1 MHTFSIKSDNNIMG
15 GIQMFKKLGLS
26 VVFSAVL
33 LVAFSGGITTNAAAN
48 EQNNHEKVLEIIE
61 KAEQLSQTSEKGIF
75 IIDDH
80 EVSLGEKSFASE
92 DFADNTIT
100 PFSTTF
106 RLTGKASV
114 SRPLLFGVMT
124 ATATS
129 TTNVTAYRVRARAN
143 VNNNGDSMSN
153 GTWKMLYNT
162 TFTSASTAGKTRT
175 GIGHGNHEA
184 VRTSTSNSLK
194 VNTTNRDF
202 QK

>member
-1 MHTFSIKSDNNIMG
+1 
-15 GIQMFKKLGLS
+15 MFKKLGRK

-33 LVAFSGGITTNAAAN
+33 LVFFLGGITTNAAEI
-48 EQNNHEKVLEIIE
+48 EQNNHESVLELIE
-61 KAEQLSQTSEKGIF
+61 KAESLNRSSEKGIF

-80 EVSLGEKSFASE
+80 EVSLGKESYASE
-92 DFADNTIT
+92 NLIDNTII

-106 RLTGKASV
+106 KLTGKVTV

-129 TTNVTAYRVRARAN
+129 TTNVTAHSVKARAN
-143 VNNNGDSMSN
+143 VNNNGESMSN
-153 GTWKMLYNT
+153 GKWRNLGNT
-162 TFTSASTAGKTRT
+162 TFASASQDGTTRT

-184 VRTSTSNSLK
+184 KKTSTSTWLK
-194 VNTTNRDF
+194 LNTTNRDF